1 MKLAAPL
8 SPHPLSRYAAY
19 CDPRLRPLA
28 YAIKRWARARR
39 INCPGEGTLSSY
51 GYLLLLIHFLQ
62 SRQPPVL
69 PCLQLLDPPADSADA
84 LPPRPPRGSD
94 AYKVSHPTR
103 EATVCDTYFFQPR
116 TVSEAERLRAYAP
129 PGSAPN
135 TESLGEL
142 FAGFFRFYAWDFDH
156 ERHVVSA
163 RTGGRLERVV
173 KAEDD
178 GWPLHGRL
186 AIEDPFETWSSYS
199 DACALRSRGRT
210 AEPPHPRPLS
220 LPLRYDVAHVLKL
233 RSWRWMLAEMARAWQ
248 LCAVAATSS
257 GAAGVPPLA
266 SLLDAI
272 CADAPPPPFAK
283 PAEDAAD
290 AAQKG
295 ATDDADHDEADLI
308 LSELLE

>member
-1 MKLAAPL
+1 M
-8 SPHPLSRYAAY
+8 
-19 CDPRLRPLA
+19 A

-69 PCLQLLDPPADSADA
+69 PCLQLLDPPAESADA
-84 LPPRPPRGSD
+84 MPPRPPRGSD
-94 AYKVSHPTR
+94 AYKVAHPTR
-103 EATVCDTYFFQPR
+103 EATVCDTYFFAPR
-116 TVSEAERLRAYAP
+116 TVAEAERLRAYAP
-129 PGSAPN
+129 PGGAPN

-163 RTGGRLERVV
+163 RTGGRLERVI
-173 KAEDD
+173 KAEAD

-186 AIEDPFETWSSYS
+186 AIEDPFETW
-199 DACALRSRGRT
+199 
-210 AEPPHPRPLS
+210 
-220 LPLRYDVAHVLKL
+220 YDVAHVLKL

-257 GAAGVPPLA
+257 GAAGVPPLG

-283 PAEDAAD
+283 PAEEAAD